1 MRPITGTATGNGGP
15 LPPQDLPRS
24 QLESDCCLAL
34 CHFSAAVERP
44 PVLLPPSPLPAHR
57 SMDPAHRGSRRVYPG
72 ALPPELCRE
81 LLLIQR
87 SLAVVGY
94 RPHVQSLTLYE
105 LVLACPQLLPTVAK
119 ARQHIWAAVEEQFDS
134 PCQVWPET
142 TSLISWTAGASI
154 GWHHDA
160 NR

>member
-1 MRPITGTATGNGGP
+1 
-15 LPPQDLPRS
+15 
-24 QLESDCCLAL
+24 
-34 CHFSAAVERP
+34 
-44 PVLLPPSPLPAHR
+44 
-57 SMDPAHRGSRRVYPG
+57 MDPAHKGSRRIYQD
-72 ALPPELCRE
+72 ALPLDLCRE
-81 LLLIQR
+81 LLFIQR

-119 ARQHIWAAVEEQFDS
+119 ARQIIWDLVEAQFDA
-134 PCQVWPET
+134 PFAVWPET

-160 NR
+160 NRSAFDARCMCTGQQHWWLCGSSNMHAPCELCQAYPRAPEPLQPHNAGLS

>member
-1 MRPITGTATGNGGP
+1 MLQKA
-15 LPPQDLPRS
+15 S
-24 QLESDCCLAL
+24 CLIA
-34 CHFSAAVERP
+34 F
-44 PVLLPPSPLPAHR
+44 PPSPLLH
-57 SMDPAHRGSRRVYPG
+57 SMDPAHRGSRRVYPA
-72 ALPPELCRE
+72 ALPPELCSE

-105 LVLACPQLLPTVAK
+105 LVLACPHLLPTVAK
-119 ARQHIWAAVEEQFDS
+119 ARQLIWAAVEEQFDS